1 MKAMPLQHMHEE
13 IWLSLIE
20 PGNRKSLYFTWKV
33 IIDYETYKDS
43 DVEQFLQTLNRSNNN
58 K

>member
-1 MKAMPLQHMHEE
+1 MKAMTLEYMDEE

-33 IIDYETYKDS
+33 IIDYETCKDS
-43 DVEQFLQTLNRSNNN
+43 DVEQFLQTLNRRNNN